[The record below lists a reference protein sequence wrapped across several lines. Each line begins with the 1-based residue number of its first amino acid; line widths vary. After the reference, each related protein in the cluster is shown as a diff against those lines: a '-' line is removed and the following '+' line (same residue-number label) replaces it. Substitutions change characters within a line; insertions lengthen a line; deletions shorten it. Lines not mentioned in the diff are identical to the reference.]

1 MSLVENPPS
10 EKGEAAAPDASF
22 RSGPV
27 LAISAGHAAHDTYIG
42 FLPVLLPSFV
52 ERFGLNNTR
61 AGALSAFT
69 QLPSLL
75 QPVFG
80 HLADRLALRWMV
92 TLAPGITATVMSLV
106 GWAPS
111 YAVLALLLTTAG
123 ISSAAFHA
131 VASAT
136 AGRLSVRHLGRGLSI
151 WMVGGEFG
159 SAVGPLLA
167 AGALGL
173 LTLKGLAWLM
183 ILGWAA
189 SIALHLQLRRIPP
202 GFGQA
207 ERPHWRRALGG
218 MRRVMG
224 IVTALAVLR
233 GMALSAPWTF
243 GPILLKEEGSSDLMA
258 GAALTLYLAAG
269 MVGTLGAGW
278 FSDRVG
284 RRLILLGGT
293 LAGPAGL
300 LLFIAVGGWTRF
312 IFLALAGAATVALHP
327 VCMALVQETFPESRG
342 LANALYL
349 STVFIVSSAAAVVVG
364 ALGDAIGLR
373 PAFVISGAVTFLSIP
388 LIFMLPQS
396 RRRGAARHSAGT

>member
-1 MSLVENPPS
+1 VSLVEAAPPPP
-10 EKGEAAAPDASF
+10 GEEPAPDASF
-22 RSGPV
+22 RAGPIIT
-27 LAISAGHAAHDTYIG
+27 ISAGHAAHDTYVG

-52 ERFGLNNTR
+52 ERFGLSNTR

-92 TLAPGITATVMSLV
+92 TLAPGITATLMSLV
-106 GWAPS
+106 GWAPT

-136 AGRLSVRHLGRGLSI
+136 AGRLSARQLGRGMSI
-151 WMVGGEFG
+151 WMVGGELG
-159 SAVGPLLA
+159 SALGPLLA

-173 LTLKGLAWLM
+173 LTLRGLAWLM
-183 ILGWAA
+183 VLGWAA
-189 SIALHLQLRRIPP
+189 SFVLHLQLRRLPP
-202 GFGQA
+202 GLGQA
-207 ERPHWRRALGG
+207 ERPTWRLALGR

-224 IVTALAVLR
+224 VVAALAILR
-233 GMALSAPWTF
+233 AMALSAPWTF
-243 GPILLKEEGSSDLMA
+243 GPILLKGEGRSDLLA

-284 RRLILLGGT
+284 RRVILLFGT
-293 LAGPAGL
+293 LAGPGGL
-300 LLFIAVGGWTRF
+300 LLFIAVGGWPRF
-312 IFLALAGAATVALHP
+312 IFLAVAGAATVALHP
-327 VCMALVQETFPESRG
+327 VCMALVQESFPESRG

-349 STVFIVSSAAAVVVG
+349 STVFIVSSLAAVVVG

-373 PAFVISGAVTFLSIP
+373 PAFVISGVVAFLGLP
-388 LIFMLPQS
+388 LIFLLP
-396 RRRGAARHSAGT
+396 RDGRAKRAH

>member
-1 MSLVENPPS
+1 MSLVEDIPPPP
-10 EKGEAAAPDASF
+10 GEEPAPESSF
-22 RSGPV
+22 RAGPI
-27 LAISAGHAAHDTYIG
+27 LTISAGHAAHDTFIG
-42 FLPVLLPSFV
+42 FVPVLLPSFA
-52 ERFGLNNTR
+52 ERFALSNTKL
-61 AGALSAFT
+61 GALSAFT

-92 TLAPGITATVMSLV
+92 TLAPGVTATLMSLT
-106 GWAPS
+106 GWAPG

-136 AGRLSVRHLGRGLSI
+136 AGRLSVRHLGRGLSL
-151 WMVGGEFG
+151 WMVGGELG

-167 AGALGL
+167 AGALAL

-189 SIALHLQLRRIPP
+189 SIALHMQLRRVPP

-207 ERPHWRRALGG
+207 ERPHWRLALGR

-224 IVTALAVLR
+224 IVAALAVLR

-243 GPILLKEEGSSDLMA
+243 GPILLQDEGHGDLA
-258 GAALTLYLAAG
+258 SGAALTLYLAAG
-269 MVGTLGAGW
+269 MIGTLGAGW
-278 FSDRVG
+278 LSDRLG
-284 RRLILLGGT
+284 RRVILLGGT
-293 LAGPAGL
+293 LAGPSAL

-349 STVFIVSSAAAVVVG
+349 STVFIISSVAAVAVG

-373 PAFVISGAVTFLSIP
+373 SAFVISGAVTFLSLP
-388 LIFMLPQS
+388 LIFLLPADG
-396 RRRGAARHSAGT
+396 RAGRQRA

>member
-1 MSLVENPPS
+1 VGILEDV
-10 EKGEAAAPDASF
+10 APDSAETPAPDPSF
-22 RSGPV
+22 QAGFV
-27 LAISAGHAAHDTYIG
+27 VAISTGHAAHDTYVG

-52 ERFGLNNTR
+52 ERFGLSNTR

-75 QPVFG
+75 QPLFG

-92 TLAPGITATVMSLV
+92 TLAPAVTATLMSLM
-106 GWAPS
+106 GWAPT
-111 YAVLALLLTTAG
+111 YAILALVLSTVG

-136 AGRLSVRHLGRGLSI
+136 AGRLSARQLGRGMSI
-151 WMVGGEFG
+151 WMVGGELG
-159 SAVGPLLA
+159 SALGPLLA
-167 AGALGL
+167 AGALSL

-183 ILGWAA
+183 LGGWAA
-189 SIALHLQLRRIPP
+189 SFVLHLQLRRIPP
-202 GFGQA
+202 GSLPTA
-207 ERPHWRRALGG
+207 RPHWRFALGR
-218 MRRVMG
+218 MRRTLG

-243 GPILLKEEGSSDLMA
+243 GPILLKQEGRSDLLA

-278 FSDRVG
+278 LSDRLG
-284 RRLILLGGT
+284 RRVILLFGT
-293 LAGPAGL
+293 LAGPGGL
-300 LLFIAVGGWTRF
+300 LLFIAVDGWPRF
-312 IFLALAGAATVALHP
+312 IFLAVAGAATVALHP
-327 VCMALVQETFPESRG
+327 VCMALVQEKFPESRG

-349 STVFIVSSAAAVVVG
+349 STVFIISSVAAVLVG

-373 PAFVISGAVTFLSIP
+373 SAFVISGAITFLGIP
-388 LIFMLPQS
+388 LIFLLP
-396 RRRGAARHSAGT
+396 RDGRSAGG